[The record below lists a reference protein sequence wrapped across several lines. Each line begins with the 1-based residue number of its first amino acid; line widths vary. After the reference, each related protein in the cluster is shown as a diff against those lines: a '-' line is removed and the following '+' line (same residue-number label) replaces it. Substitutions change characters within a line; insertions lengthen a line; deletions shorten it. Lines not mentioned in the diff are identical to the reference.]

1 MNREQIICRL
11 IIGRCSSEA
20 RSEGRFRTGLFFEK
34 KELFMGQ
41 PAKRYS
47 SQDVWNRHLCGP
59 TIFDRIGKD
68 FDKSGYDLHWLRDA
82 DLCL

>member
-1 MNREQIICRL
+1 
-11 IIGRCSSEA
+11 
-20 RSEGRFRTGLFFEK
+20 
-34 KELFMGQ
+34 MGQ